1 MQLTGEYT
9 IPAPREKAWAALNDA
24 EVLKACISG
33 CEKLDKTSATEFTA
47 KVTVKVGAVKAR
59 FKGSVTL
66 SDIDAPNSYTIS
78 GQGQG
83 GVAGFAKGSSKVFLE
98 DASDGG
104 TILRY
109 DAKAEI
115 GGKLAAVGSRVIQGV
130 AKKSADDFFGKFAA
144 QFEGSTPADT
154 GTGVGSQLSET
165 APTSTTKTP
174 ATAQTS
180 GSGITRR
187 DLLWLAIGIAVGAFA
202 AMAFAN

>member
-24 EVLKACISG
+24 EILKACISG
-33 CEKLDKTSATEFTA
+33 CEKLEKTSDTEFTA
-47 KVTVKVGAVKAR
+47 KVTMKVG
-59 FKGSVTL
+59 
-66 SDIDAPNSYTIS
+66 DAPNSYTIS

-83 GVAGFAKGSSKVFLE
+83 GVAGFAKGSSKVCLE

-109 DAKAEI
+109 DARAEI

-154 GTGVGSQLSET
+154 GTEVDPQLSET
-165 APTSTTKTP
+165 APTSTTETP
-174 ATAQTS
+174 ATAKTS

-187 DLLWLAIGIAVGAFA
+187 DLLWLAIGLAVGAFA

>member
-1 MQLTGEYT
+1 MNITD
-9 IPAPREKAWAALNDA
+9 WN
-24 EVLKACISG
+24 
-33 CEKLDKTSATEFTA
+33 
-47 KVTVKVGAVKAR
+47 R
-59 FKGSVTL
+59 F
-66 SDIDAPNSYTIS
+66 
-78 GQGQG
+78 
-83 GVAGFAKGSSKVFLE
+83 
-98 DASDGG
+98 
-104 TILRY
+104 RY

-165 APTSTTKTP
+165 APTSTIKTP

-187 DLLWLAIGIAVGAFA
+187 DLLWLAIGVAVGAFA